1 MSPSSRSSF
10 DEQPRPALLDRLTLP
25 RSVRWVARTVWTI
38 AAVSPVLLAFVPWQ
52 QNVSGTGEVVAR
64 SPVEREQAIEAPLDG
79 RIVRWHVREADRVQA
94 GDPLVE
100 VSDNDPALLARLAE
114 QRDAARTR
122 VEAIER
128 EVAGHEANVA
138 ALQEACRF
146 AVDAAEDRVAMAH
159 ERTRAAEQA
168 LEATRGVEVAAALH
182 RDRQSELAERGLVSR
197 RAAELG
203 DMELVRARAE
213 VERAV
218 AALAAARSEQES
230 LVSERDRAGAELG
243 ARAQGARASAEK
255 ASADLAAAQAD
266 LARLEVNLARQE
278 TQVVRA
284 PRGGAV
290 VRFLVA
296 QGGEMVKAGDP
307 LILFVP
313 DSEERAVELLV
324 DGNDAPLIAEGRH
337 VRLQFEGWPAV
348 QFVGWPSVAVGTFG
362 GTVVFV
368 DATDSGAGK
377 FRVLV
382 TAAEGEA
389 WPEPRFLRQGV
400 RAKAWVLL
408 DEVSLGYEL
417 WRRMNAFPQ
426 AIDTAAPKR
435 QKSTESKSE

>member
-1 MSPSSRSSF
+1 MTPPASRSSL
-10 DEQPRPALLDRLTLP
+10 DEGPRPALLEKLVLP
-25 RSVRWVARTVWTI
+25 RPVRWVARAVWTV
-38 AAVSPVLLAFVPWQ
+38 AAVSPVLLALVPWQ
-52 QNVSGTGEVVAR
+52 QNVSGTGQVVAR
-64 SPVEREQAIEAPLDG
+64 SPVEREQTIEASLDG
-79 RIVRWHVREADRVQA
+79 RVVRWHVREAERVRE

-100 VSDNDPALLARLAE
+100 LSDNDPALLARLAE
-114 QRDAARTR
+114 QRDAARSR
-122 VEAIER
+122 VQAIQR
-128 EVAGHEANVA
+128 EVAGHESNAA
-138 ALQEACRF
+138 ALMDACRL
-146 AVDAAEDRVAMAH
+146 AVEAAEDRVAMAR
-159 ERTRAAEQA
+159 ERARAAEQA
-168 LEATRGVEVAAALH
+168 LQASRGVEVAAALH
-182 RDRQSELAERGLVSR
+182 RDRQAELAARGLASR

-203 DMELVRARAE
+203 EMELVRARAE
-213 VERAV
+213 VERAA

-230 LVSERDRAGAELG
+230 FVAERDRVGAELG
-243 ARAQGARASAEK
+243 ARAAAAGAAGEK
-255 ASADLAAAQAD
+255 ASAELAVARAE
-266 LARLEVNLARQE
+266 LARLEVSLARQE

-284 PRGGAV
+284 PRSGAV

-296 QGGEMVKAGDP
+296 QGGELVKAGDP
-307 LILFVP
+307 LVLFVP

-382 TAAEGEA
+382 TPAEGES

-400 RAKAWVLL
+400 RVKAWVLL
-408 DEVSLGYEL
+408 DQVSLGYEL

-426 AIDTAAPKR
+426 AIDSAAPKR
-435 QKSTESKSE
+435 QETSSE